1 MVTVLKT
8 RSAGA
13 EALTAVAPDLRRIVG
28 LLGNNRAAAI
38 LGVDKSLVS
47 RWLRGAETISPSKRK
62 AIIDV
67 SYVLQRALQVLTPQQ
82 LSLWLVGSDPLL
94 GGARPVDVLMVR
106 GAGQLVAALD
116 AIEQGAFA

>member
-1 MVTVLKT
+1 M
-8 RSAGA
+8 
-13 EALTAVAPDLRRIVG
+13 APDLRRIVG